1 MTLSTVLDATLALVV
16 LAAAA
21 WSVFAA
27 RSFAA
32 SVAFVSFGL
41 LATIVWVR
49 LGAIDIAITEAALGS
64 GLTGVLL
71 LRAAASLRDTAAEV
85 ARPAGGRRK
94 LLAAIACA
102 LVTVGLAFVVL
113 NPPEPAPTL
122 APATLAPLPDL
133 GLGNPVT
140 AVLIAYRAIDTLL
153 EVVVVLLSLVAVWS
167 LTPDGWWG
175 GRAGPRHV
183 PSADGVLPYFGKL
196 LPPFGLVLGVY
207 IFWIGSDAPGGEF
220 QSAAVLAA
228 MWLLLV
234 MSGVRDAPPID
245 DSRLR
250 RLMVVGPL
258 VFIAIGLAGFWL
270 AGAFLGYPP
279 GHAKTTIKLIEIPV
293 TLSLAVMLALL
304 VLGPPERGREP

>member
-1 MTLSTVLDATLALVV
+1 MTLSAVLDVSLVLLV

-21 WSVFAA
+21 WSVFAT

-49 LGAIDIAITEAALGS
+49 LGAIDVAITEAALGS

-71 LRAAASLRDTAAEV
+71 LRAAACLRDTAAEV
-85 ARPAGGRRK
+85 ARPAGAVRK
-94 LLAAIACA
+94 LLTAVACA
-102 LVTVGLAFVVL
+102 LVTTGLAVVVL

-122 APATLAPLPDL
+122 APAALTPLPDL

-167 LTPDGWWG
+167 LTPDRWWG
-175 GRAGPRHV
+175 GRPGARQAAD
-183 PSADGVLPYFGKL
+183 ADGVLPYFGKIL
-196 LPPFGLVLGVY
+196 IPIGVVLGVY

-245 DSRLR
+245 HRRLR
-250 RLMVVGPL
+250 RLMVIGPL

-270 AGAFLGYPP
+270 AGSFLGYPP
-279 GHAKTTIKLIEIPV
+279 GYAKATILTIEVPV
-293 TLSLAVMLALL
+293 TLSLAVMLGLL
-304 VLGPPERGREP
+304 VMGPPERGREP